1 MKTTELRNALR
12 AKTADELKSELH
24 EYLKEQF
31 TLRFKRS
38 TGGLRQTH
46 LFKQTKRR
54 IALIKTL
61 LTEKSAQQN

>member
-1 MKTTELRNALR
+1 MKTTELRKALR
-12 AKTADELKSELH
+12 AKAPDELHAELLSQ
-24 EYLKEQF
+24 LKEQF
-31 TLRFKRS
+31 TLRLKRS

-61 LTEKSAQQN
+61 LAEKAAEQN

>member
-1 MKTTELRNALR
+1 MKTTELRNTLR
-12 AKTADELKSELH
+12 AKNVDELKAELH
-24 EYLKEQF
+24 DYLKEQF

-61 LTEKSAQQN
+61 LTEKAAEQN

>member
-1 MKTTELRNALR
+1 MKTTEIRKALR
-12 AKTADELKSELH
+12 AKNAEELQSELH
-24 EYLKEQF
+24 DQLKEQF

-61 LTEKSAQQN
+61 LTEKAAEQN

>member
-1 MKTTELRNALR
+1 MKTTEIRKTLR
-12 AKTADELKSELH
+12 AKNAEELQAELH
-24 EYLKEQF
+24 DQLKEQF

-61 LTEKSAQQN
+61 LTEKAAEQN